1 MISISLLLW
10 IDDIIVFVKITFQVL
25 SDIMC
30 LVVIIVSVLTEHI
43 QMDGEK
49 WLSCILNGFQSVLSS
64 GDIGMD

>member
-49 WLSCILNGFQSVLSS
+49 
-64 GDIGMD
+64 